1 MNGVALTPENGLRAA
16 AVGRLTWGLIQTL
29 APTTVRQLLFL
40 SSPDE
45 DQTLTVLRMK
55 GGRDV
60 AMGLGA
66 LLGAR
71 RGGVSSLRGWSEA
84 GALVDVVDALVTAT
98 GAGVLRPGV
107 RVGGTLVGAGLAGA
121 SIAFARAVTDDTG

>member
-98 GAGVLRPGV
+98 GAGVLRPSV